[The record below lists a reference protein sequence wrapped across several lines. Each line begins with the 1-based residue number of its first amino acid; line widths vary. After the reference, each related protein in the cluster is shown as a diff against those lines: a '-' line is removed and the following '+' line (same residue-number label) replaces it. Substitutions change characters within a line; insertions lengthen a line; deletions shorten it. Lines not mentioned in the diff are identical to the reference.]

1 MKDLHTNPDGSVTAE
16 WSGREV
22 QDARRGFY
30 LKGKP
35 LWRRPGYQPI
45 VELDARQAY
54 EAWLANYR
62 AERAAR

>member
-22 QDARRGFY
+22 QNARRGFY

-35 LWRRPGYQPI
+35 LWRKPGYRPI
-45 VELDARQAY
+45 VEVDPTHANAR
-54 EAWLANYR
+54 WLERYN
-62 AERAAR
+62 AERAVR